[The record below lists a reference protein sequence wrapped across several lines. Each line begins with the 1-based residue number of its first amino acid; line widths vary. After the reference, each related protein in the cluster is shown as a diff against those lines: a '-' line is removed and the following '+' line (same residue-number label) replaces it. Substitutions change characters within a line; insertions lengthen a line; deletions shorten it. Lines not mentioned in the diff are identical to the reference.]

1 MASRLDDV
9 AIGKKLVGGFLIT
22 GLLAV
27 VVAIAAGGAL
37 FRVSAAGRDLDEQ
50 VARPAVH
57 MGVVTAQYGRI
68 RAAVVKMSL
77 AHDAAGVAALSAQV
91 DDAMRVVDQ
100 ERAQVEASVQAP
112 AIKRAIA
119 EFADADRAYRDWRG
133 RYEPSV
139 VAVVSAGGQPPI
151 SKEGNAVSTR
161 ISASMDALNKA
172 ILDESKTI
180 AERNASLVHW
190 AVGFVALVL
199 VLGGAGLV
207 LFARRLTRSIVE
219 PLGACAGVLHEL
231 SLGHLGARVDSTR
244 ADELGD
250 MGRTMDQFAA
260 GLQLLVAQMKK
271 IADGN
276 LDARVAA
283 HDAAD
288 EVAPALNGTVDAVG
302 ALIEEMERLSK
313 DAVEGRLAARGDA
326 ARFHGAYRE
335 VVQGVNDTLD
345 AVIVPLNVAADYLD
359 KIAKGE
365 IPAPIAQSYNGDFNT
380 IKNNLNTCVAAVGA
394 LVADARTLADA
405 ARAGRFETR
414 ADVSRHQGDFRAI
427 VEGVNATLD
436 VVVDKVFWY
445 EAILDSVPFP
455 VSVTDSG
462 LRWTFV
468 NKATEEYLGRR
479 RAELAG

>member
-207 LFARRLTRSIVE
+207 LFARRL
-219 PLGACAGVLHEL
+219 
-231 SLGHLGARVDSTR
+231 
-244 ADELGD
+244 
-250 MGRTMDQFAA
+250 
-260 GLQLLVAQMKK
+260 
-271 IADGN
+271 
-276 LDARVAA
+276 
-283 HDAAD
+283 
-288 EVAPALNGTVDAVG
+288 
-302 ALIEEMERLSK
+302 
-313 DAVEGRLAARGDA
+313 
-326 ARFHGAYRE
+326 
-335 VVQGVNDTLD
+335 
-345 AVIVPLNVAADYLD
+345 
-359 KIAKGE
+359 
-365 IPAPIAQSYNGDFNT
+365 
-380 IKNNLNTCVAAVGA
+380 
-394 LVADARTLADA
+394 
-405 ARAGRFETR
+405 
-414 ADVSRHQGDFRAI
+414 
-427 VEGVNATLD
+427 
-436 VVVDKVFWY
+436 
-445 EAILDSVPFP
+445 
-455 VSVTDSG
+455 
-462 LRWTFV
+462 
-468 NKATEEYLGRR
+468 
-479 RAELAG
+479 